1 MFANPLGLLALLGV
15 PVVLAIHLLQRRAV
29 EVPVATMFLLDR
41 IMHEPSVGRR
51 FDRILPSIP
60 LFLQLLAVLLVAW
73 VISGPSF
80 PREGSVARVAVVL
93 DSSASMWPFRARAIE
108 ALENALPRMQG
119 TAVEIE
125 LTVLDADPRV
135 PMVFAGTSV
144 AEMAAHLRMHWHP
157 RGAAVEPSRALR
169 IARSRV
175 SHEGAVVYLT
185 DTPHERLPHDA
196 ALLAVGGEI
205 ENVGFTGVVVTGEP
219 GGWRWRATVRN
230 YAATAQSREWA
241 LHTAAG
247 RSSPRGIELPA
258 NGVATIDG
266 AFPEAAERV
275 RLEMTGDEFPLDD
288 VLPMVIPQPKQLLVR
303 SLGGEVADGLA
314 GRLVAAVHGL
324 EAAGRLPEPRSD
336 ADFWVA
342 GVGEGALPELGAVI
356 AFAADAGDAVR
367 EWRKGAVFAEAH
379 PLVDGLNWQPLAV
392 REVPGFAARPSDRV
406 LVWQGEVP
414 LVMLR
419 SSHGGWDD
427 LGSSFVGRTGA
438 GGTGYVTGGERLLMN
453 FDVAKSNAATLPA
466 FVVMLHRFVQRV
478 RDARILPEVLMV
490 EAGQRIRLAHD
501 PSLPL
506 EIVATDGAGAVLDH
520 AGGLAAPLE
529 PGFLTIDQGGVRLL
543 DAAVFF
549 ADTAEADFAGA
560 GEADTLGDAA
570 LAARDRHVRA
580 DPWWQLWVL
589 VLLAAVIATWKF
601 TPIRHPERV

>member
-1 MFANPLGLLALLGV
+1 MGAVIVFANPLGLLALLGV
-15 PVVLAIHLLQRRAV
+15 PAVLAIHLLQRRAV

-51 FDRILPSIP
+51 FDRILPSLS
-60 LFLQLLAVLLVAW
+60 LFLQLLAVLLLAW

-93 DSSASMWPFRARAIE
+93 DSSASMWPFRERAIE
-108 ALENALPRMQG
+108 ALGNALPRLQG
-119 TAVEIE
+119 TAAEIE
-125 LTVLDADPRV
+125 LTVLDADPRA

-144 AEMAAHLRMHWHP
+144 AEAAAYLRMHWQP

-185 DTPHERLPHDA
+185 DTLHERLPHDA
-196 ALLAVGGEI
+196 VLLAVGRNI
-205 ENVGFTGVVVTGEP
+205 DNVGFTGVAVTGEP
-219 GGWRWRATVRN
+219 GSWRWRATVRN
-230 YAATAQSREWA
+230 YAASAQSREWA

-247 RSSPRGIELPA
+247 MSSPRMIELPA
-258 NGVATIDG
+258 NGVATIEG
-266 AFPEAAERV
+266 AFPEGAERV

-288 VLPMVIPQPKQLLVR
+288 VLSMVIPKPKQLMVR
-303 SLGGEVADGLA
+303 SMGGEVADGLA
-314 GRLVAAVHGL
+314 GRLVAAVDGL
-324 EAAGRLPEPRSD
+324 EAAGETHAPRV
-336 ADFWVA
+336 DFWVA
-342 GVGEGALPELGAVI
+342 GAGEGALPEWGAVI
-356 AFAADAGDAVR
+356 AFAADAGDAAR

-379 PLVDGLNWQPLAV
+379 PLVNGLNWQPLAV
-392 REVPGFAARPSDRV
+392 RKVPGFAARPSDQV

-419 SSHGGWDD
+419 GE
-427 LGSSFVGRTGA
+427 A
-438 GGTGYVTGGERLLMN
+438 GGERLLMN
-453 FDVAKSNAATLPA
+453 FDLAKSNAATLPA
-466 FVVMLHRFVQRV
+466 FVVMLHRFVERV
-478 RDARILPEVLMV
+478 RDARIAPEVMML

-501 PSLPL
+501 PGMPL
-506 EIVATDGAGAVLDH
+506 EIVATDVTGVSMDH
-520 AGGLAAPLE
+520 AGGLVAPQE

-549 ADTAEADFAGA
+549 ADTAEADFSSA

-570 LAARDRHVRA
+570 LAARDRHARA

-601 TPIRHPERV
+601 TPIRHPERA